1 MNPAAACRPDR
12 DIPGTGRGR
21 HDPPRPVTAARRRTR
36 DGSRRIAEYY
46 RLAEENPADSR
57 VIFRVGVIFRDDDG
71 PGRSRR
77 DRRD

>member
-1 MNPAAACRPDR
+1 MTRPGQLPPLAAGLATD
-12 DIPGTGRGR
+12 
-21 HDPPRPVTAARRRTR
+21 H